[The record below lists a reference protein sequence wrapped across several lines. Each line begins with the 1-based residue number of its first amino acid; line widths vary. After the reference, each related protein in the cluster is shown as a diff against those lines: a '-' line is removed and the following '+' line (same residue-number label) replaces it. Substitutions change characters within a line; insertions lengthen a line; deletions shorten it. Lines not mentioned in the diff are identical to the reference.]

1 MDDIMADLEP
11 KISSIFDPE
20 KYDVIITGTTK
31 VLLTGTKYL
40 LQNLFISLFLVI
52 ILISVFMAWMFSSY
66 KMVLISLIPNLI
78 PLLLTGAIMGFF
90 GIALKPST
98 ILVFSIAFGISVDD
112 TIHFLA
118 KYRQELILNKG
129 LIKKSVFA
137 ALKETGVS
145 MLYTSVV
152 LFFGFFI
159 FIASDFGGTVAL
171 GLLVSI
177 TLLIAML
184 SNLLLLPAL
193 LLTYEEAL
201 SVKGINK
208 ISMHY
213 NKKT

>member
-1 MDDIMADLEP
+1 
-11 KISSIFDPE
+11 
-20 KYDVIITGTTK
+20 
-31 VLLTGTKYL
+31 
-40 LQNLFISLFLVI
+40 
-52 ILISVFMAWMFSSY
+52 MAWMFSSY
-66 KMVLISLIPNLI
+66 KMVLISLIPNII
-78 PLLLTGAIMGFF
+78 PLLITGAIMGFF

-112 TIHFLA
+112 TIHYLA
-118 KYRQELILNKG
+118 KYRQELIYNKG
-129 LIKKSVFA
+129 AIRTSVFA

-193 LLTYEEAL
+193 LLTYEKKL
-201 SVKGINK
+201 MGSFVSQNK
-208 ISMHY
+208 
-213 NKKT
+213 

>member
-1 MDDIMADLEP
+1 MDEIMADLEP
-11 KISSIFDPE
+11 KISTIFDPD
-20 KYDVIITGTTK
+20 KYNVIITGTTK
-31 VLLTGTKYL
+31 VLLTGTKFL
-40 LQNLFISLFLVI
+40 LKNLFISLFLVI
-52 ILISVFMAWMFSSY
+52 ILISIFMAWMFSSY
-66 KMVLISLIPNLI
+66 KMVLISLIPNII
-78 PLLLTGAIMGFF
+78 PLLITGAIMGFF

-112 TIHFLA
+112 TIHYLA
-118 KYRQELILNKG
+118 KYRQELISNKG
-129 LIKKSVFA
+129 AIRTSVFA

-193 LLTYEEAL
+193 LLTYEKKL
-201 SVKGINK
+201 MGSFVSQNKKINK
-208 ISMHY
+208 
-213 NKKT
+213 